1 MLAEEFQT
9 TVSNGKIQ
17 IPDSMRT
24 EFEGCEVRVIV
35 LKDNRKKKALNTNLR
50 NLFKTT
56 QALPQV
62 QAISEAEIIAEI
74 AAYRKNYLSKN
85 H

>member
-17 IPDSMRT
+17 IPDSLRT

-74 AAYRKNYLSKN
+74 AAYRQGL
-85 H
+85 

>member
-9 TVSNGKIQ
+9 TVSNGRIQ
-17 IPDSMRT
+17 IPDSLRT

-74 AAYRKNYLSKN
+74 AAYRQGL
-85 H
+85 

>member
-1 MLAEEFQT
+1 MLAEEFKT

-17 IPDSMRT
+17 IPDSLRT

-35 LKDNRKKKALNTNLR
+35 LKDNRMKKPLNTDLR

-56 QALPQV
+56 QSLSQA

-74 AAYRKNYLSKN
+74 AAYRQGL
-85 H
+85 

>member
-1 MLAEEFQT
+1 MLAEEFKT

-17 IPDSMRT
+17 IPDSLST

-35 LKDNRKKKALNTNLR
+35 LKDNRNKKALNTNLR
-50 NLFKTT
+50 DLFKTT
-56 QALPQV
+56 QSLPQV

-74 AAYRKNYLSKN
+74 AAYRQGL
-85 H
+85 

>member
-9 TVSNGKIQ
+9 TVSNGRIQ
-17 IPDSMRT
+17 IPDSLRT

-56 QALPQV
+56 QTLPQV

-74 AAYRKNYLSKN
+74 AAYRQGL
-85 H
+85 

>member
-35 LKDNRKKKALNTNLR
+35 LKDNRKKKALNTNSPY
-50 NLFKTT
+50 
-56 QALPQV
+56 AD
-62 QAISEAEIIAEI
+62 
-74 AAYRKNYLSKN
+74 RKSKDLS
-85 H
+85 